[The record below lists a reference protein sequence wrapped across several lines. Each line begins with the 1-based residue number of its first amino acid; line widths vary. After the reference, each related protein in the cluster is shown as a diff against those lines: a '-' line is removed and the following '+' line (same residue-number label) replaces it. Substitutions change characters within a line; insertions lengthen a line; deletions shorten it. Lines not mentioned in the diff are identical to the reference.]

1 MLEERLRRR
10 LKGIGRERREREG
23 DRARGRG
30 REKGNERE
38 ARKGAQMKSK
48 HDVLNFNTEAICHKF
63 TMQFTDN

>member
-1 MLEERLRRR
+1 MGVVRRR
-10 LKGIGRERREREG
+10 LKGIGREGEREG
-23 DRARGRG
+23 ERARERG
-30 REKGNERE
+30 REKENERE